1 MTKTFLQT
9 LKKMFILLEARLK
22 LSHRISFSSAFSFIP
37 ASANSNSSCARAFF
51 RISDS
56 YRTMSGDRCVTA
68 QLVKNRLTSLL
79 AFDCSVM
86 KGYALLLYKVVSDF
100 GNEKLFG
107 NHASLKLSWISTLR
121 GLWSVT
127 LISPNPLPVRKGL
140 VFL

>member
-1 MTKTFLQT
+1 
-9 LKKMFILLEARLK
+9 
-22 LSHRISFSSAFSFIP
+22 
-37 ASANSNSSCARAFF
+37 
-51 RISDS
+51 
-56 YRTMSGDRCVTA
+56 MSGDRCVTA

-121 GLWSVT
+121 G
-127 LISPNPLPVRKGL
+127 
-140 VFL
+140 